1 MANTGKSDPI
11 AGKNITI
18 NGGNITARGGEYAG
32 AITASEKLLITGG
45 EINVSAYNRWASSN
59 LGGNTKEVQ
68 ISGGTIKTISGQLSG
83 ISCGSDGKIIIN
95 GGNIYTKGKDF
106 SIAKCI
112 NNERYNIEEA
122 KATNGTNEVY
132 ETKIK
137 LPDVGENK
145 QITKLTT
152 SDNIKYGINDMYTL
166 EDGMLYLYLPKT
178 ETGPRTI
185 TVEVEGKTYSGSVQ
199 TTETPEVV
207 TLTEIN

>member
-1 MANTGKSDPI
+1 MILANTGKSDPI

-45 EINVSAYNRWASSN
+45 EINVSAYNRWASST

-83 ISCGSDGKIIIN
+83 ISCGSDGKIIIS

-106 SIAKCI
+106 PIAKCI
-112 NNERYNIEEA
+112 NKERYDIEEA

-137 LPDVGENK
+137 LPDVSENK
-145 QITKLTT
+145 KITKLTT
-152 SDNIKYGINDMYTL
+152 SDNINYGIKDMYTL
-166 EDGMLYLYLPKT
+166 EDGMLYLYLP
-178 ETGPRTI
+178 TGTRTI
-185 TVEVEGKTYSGSVQ
+185 TIEVDGKTYSGEVQ
-199 TTETPEVV
+199 TTEIPVEV
-207 TLTEIN
+207 TLSEIN